1 MKKKFTKKQ
10 LEIMKIL
17 WNSEKPLIASDIVKH
32 SQTLNIN
39 TVQACLRTLT
49 ANNAVEVADIVYS
62 GTVLTRSYSP
72 LVSKEEYLNSTY
84 KDIWGK
90 GQTLALVASL
100 IDTETNLSE
109 LEQLEKIIAQKKHE
123 IEDGGAK

>member
-1 MKKKFTKKQ
+1 M
-10 LEIMKIL
+10 
-17 WNSEKPLIASDIVKH
+17 
-32 SQTLNIN
+32 NIN